1 MAISEGEKQLLTHL
15 DKLYVEG
22 AEHRAKWSKN
32 WQKAIQTIH
41 GNQWPEKRPKYK
53 INAVMNFLG
62 EIIERKAGLL
72 TDGRPSM
79 LVTSSKQEDD
89 PICEILQK
97 TCEGVFS
104 ERSFEQKLTEHV
116 MLEEHFGSSFM
127 NTTFDRNLDYGKGD
141 IDFVTI
147 DPRSFIFDPFVT
159 RSWNLENGE
168 YCCLET
174 IRPTELLRDIHK
186 RPDDIK
192 ADFGSQEVRSDSLV
206 YKIRDFFGYGKTGE
220 ERTSV
225 IPRSVIR
232 DWWVRDRTTKGKGGE
247 KLFKGQWRHIIIAGG
262 CPVEDGV
269 NPFIDGRLPFDMM
282 EWIFNVD
289 SAYGLNEVDKLE
301 MPQIL
306 FNKVLASV
314 VENAI
319 LMGNGIWKGDR
330 DALSDKEWDRLS
342 NEPGSQVRVRPGKN
356 LSRETPPALP
366 NYMMSTLS
374 VLQEGMEKLSGITEV
389 TEGRRPGQVTSGVA
403 IESLATM
410 AQTTI
415 RLKARQIEAMIER
428 MGQKLIPRIFQFYTT
443 DRVFNFSGASNGKIQ
458 KYTFEREK
466 IRKKI
471 QKDGEL
477 SFRDYVFKVV
487 PTSSLAMTK
496 WQKGL
501 MATQLYQM
509 GLIDEKAA
517 LDSLEFP
524 NRDEIMKRMS
534 QKQEEQFQL
543 MMAAQQEG
551 QGISQPPQRGF
562 GQKSKGQKMSK
573 NLLRGDTHKETGMQL
588 PEA

>member
-1 MAISEGEKQLLTHL
+1 MLT
-15 DKLYVEG
+15 
-22 AEHRAKWSKN
+22 
-32 WQKAIQTIH
+32 
-41 GNQWPEKRPKYK
+41 
-53 INAVMNFLG
+53 
-62 EIIERKAGLL
+62 
-72 TDGRPSM
+72 
-79 LVTSSKQEDD
+79 
-89 PICEILQK
+89 
-97 TCEGVFS
+97 
-104 ERSFEQKLTEHV
+104 
-116 MLEEHFGSSFM
+116 
-127 NTTFDRNLDYGKGD
+127 
-141 IDFVTI
+141 
-147 DPRSFIFDPFVT
+147 
-159 RSWNLENGE
+159 
-168 YCCLET
+168 
-174 IRPTELLRDIHK
+174 
-186 RPDDIK
+186 
-192 ADFGSQEVRSDSLV
+192 
-206 YKIRDFFGYGKTGE
+206 
-220 ERTSV
+220 
-225 IPRSVIR
+225 
-232 DWWVRDRTTKGKGGE
+232 
-247 KLFKGQWRHIIIAGG
+247 
-262 CPVEDGV
+262 
-269 NPFIDGRLPFDMM
+269 
-282 EWIFNVD
+282 
-289 SAYGLNEVDKLE
+289 LN
-301 MPQIL
+301 
-306 FNKVLASV
+306 
-314 VENAI
+314 
-319 LMGNGIWKGDR
+319 
-330 DALSDKEWDRLS
+330 
-342 NEPGSQVRVRPGKN
+342 
-356 LSRETPPALP
+356 
-366 NYMMSTLS
+366 

-543 MMAAQQEG
+543 MMAAQQGG

-562 GQKSKGQKMSK
+562 GPKNKGEKMSK
-573 NLLRGDTHKETGMQL
+573 NLLRGSPHKETGMQL